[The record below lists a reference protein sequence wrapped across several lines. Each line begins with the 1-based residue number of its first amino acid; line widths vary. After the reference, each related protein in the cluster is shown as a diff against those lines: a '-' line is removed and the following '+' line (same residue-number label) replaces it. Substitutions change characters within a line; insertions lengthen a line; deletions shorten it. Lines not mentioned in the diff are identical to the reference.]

1 LTGQP
6 GIGKTTTVEK
16 LASYFLSHGTR
27 IGGFTTTE
35 VRESGQRIGFKIA
48 DLSSGNAGWL
58 SRKDNREG
66 PRIGSYRVITED
78 LEKFGVTSLE
88 RAIADQVDLILIDE
102 IGPMEMTSVSFRRSI
117 TRVFSADRPTLATV
131 KLGSRY
137 PEVENVR
144 ESCLQYEITSAS
156 RDSIYQKLVDRV
168 ENWIRP
174 SGTEVI

>member
-6 GIGKTTTVEK
+6 GIGKTTIVER
-16 LASYFLSHGTR
+16 LASHFSSHGVR
-27 IGGFTTTE
+27 IGGFTTSE
-35 VRESGQRIGFKIA
+35 VRESGQRVGFKIA
-48 DLSSGNAGWL
+48 DLSSRHSGWL
-58 SRKDNREG
+58 SRKDNGEG

-88 RAIADQVDLILIDE
+88 RAIADPVNLILIDE
-102 IGPMEMTSVSFRRSI
+102 IGPMEMTSASFRRSI
-117 TRVFSADRPTLATV
+117 TRVFSAHKPTLATV

-144 ESCLQYEITSAS
+144 DSCLQFEITFAS